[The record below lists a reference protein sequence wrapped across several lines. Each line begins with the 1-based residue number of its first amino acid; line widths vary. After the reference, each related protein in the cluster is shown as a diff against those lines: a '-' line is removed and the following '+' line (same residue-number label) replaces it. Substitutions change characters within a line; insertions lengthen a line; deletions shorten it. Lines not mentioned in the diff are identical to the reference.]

1 MQYKRAIT
9 LFLVLYCIGYAGWA
23 AEASSE
29 PTEIDREYQLVVNF
43 AVFDYPPLYHAT
55 ENGGF
60 SGILGETFKA
70 LCNRANLDCHF
81 HMLPVSRAYKSL
93 LVGHNQVL
101 ISGKH
106 PKFEKCCTATQW
118 SYPWTSGIFSKRPL
132 AEIPTHREELI
143 GKSLIVL
150 RGWIAPYVFEPSLDA
165 MASGKQVTLY
175 KAASNY
181 SAIRMLQSDR
191 AQFLYGATEFRWY
204 FDKMGLNEVINFQQI
219 RTMPLV
225 LWVSTERVDILRR
238 LDYAF
243 RALKE
248 EGILSERN
256 VLTPE
261 ILSTRYVDAPFN
273 R

>member
-1 MQYKRAIT
+1 MRFNRSAGI
-9 LFLVLYCIGYAGWA
+9 FFVLYFIAYASGA
-23 AEASSE
+23 VNGTSESTGTSSDYPLE
-29 PTEIDREYQLVVNF
+29 VNF

-55 ENGGF
+55 KDGGF

-70 LCNRANLDCHF
+70 LCDRANLTCHF

-93 LVGHNQVL
+93 LVGHNQIL

-132 AEIPTHREELI
+132 AEIPTHGEELI

-165 MASGKQVTLY
+165 MASGKQVALY

-248 EGILSERN
+248 
-256 VLTPE
+256 
-261 ILSTRYVDAPFN
+261 
-273 R
+273 